1 MAVCGCMSS
10 KARVAW
16 SRLLS
21 QATASGLQL
30 QVIQMRS
37 HEVRSASNGLADV
50 AVVAVGCWFLQVHG
64 QLVMKGQ
71 AAFTGPTAGTGPAA
85 AAGGPAAGAAAAA
98 AAAADDDDIFGDA
111 GTDYAPVLPQKK
123 EAGGR

>member
-1 MAVCGCMSS
+1 M
-10 KARVAW
+10 
-16 SRLLS
+16 
-21 QATASGLQL
+21 QL
-30 QVIQMRS
+30 QGS
-37 HEVRSASNGLADV
+37 CEAEAVRSASKGPAAEAV
-50 AVVAVGCWFLQVHG
+50 AAVVAGWCLFLQVHG

-71 AAFTGPTAGTGPAA
+71 GAFTGPTA
-85 AAGGPAAGAAAAA
+85 AAGTAAGAAGAAAA